1 MKLAFISATSLLL
14 IVSVSANE
22 VGPPPITAET
32 LIGVWEAAPV
42 LHGLVYRL
50 EINKTGPSY
59 LALVYGSEN
68 LVYRLT
74 SSKVRDGRVNLHFQ
88 CLSDRRQG
96 REFRVHGGPEMN
108 ELWISGKGDASEKGG
123 IFEGTL
129 RMKDSVYDDDFTTSP
144 ITFAKPPWTRDLTTQ
159 SKKSEAL
166 IKAVKSRR

>member
-1 MKLAFISATSLLL
+1 VKIALISTAVLLM
-14 IVSVSANE
+14 IAPIFANE

-32 LIGVWEAAPV
+32 LVGVWEAAPV

-50 EINKTGPSY
+50 EINKRGPSY
-59 LALVYGSEN
+59 LAFVYGSEN

-74 SSKVRDGRVNLHFQ
+74 SSKVSHGTVELHFQ
-88 CLSDRRQG
+88 CLTDRRQG

-108 ELWISGKGDASEKGG
+108 ELWISGKGDAGEKGG

-144 ITFAKPPWTRDLTTQ
+144 IAFAKPPWTRDLTTQ

-166 IKAVKSRR
+166 IKAAKSRR